1 MRITGV
7 ESSDLFT
14 GDGGRA
20 LQVVRVTV
28 EATEAGEAGAVAAV
42 RVMGAGAQTPTPF
55 LVTLGAPG
63 EGRGGEVSIAVTG
76 APGVALPVTVI
87 AEPVAAETAQGR
99 AELAA
104 TITVAEPGWTMW
116 MVSHFHYDPV
126 WWNTQGQFTE
136 ARLVLPDEDG
146 ALPDIRT
153 AFDLVRLHLEKARR
167 DPDYTFVLAEVDYLK
182 PYFDAFPQER
192 GFLRSLLSGGRV
204 ELVGGTYNE
213 PNTNLTGAETTIRNA
228 VYGIGHQRGVLGA
241 EVGSAWMLDV
251 FGHDPGFPGLMA
263 AAGLTSSSW
272 ARGPF
277 HQWGPEDNAGMQ
289 FPAEFEW
296 LSPDGSGL
304 LTGYMANHYGAGWTL
319 HTAADLN
326 AALDAAHGQFRSLAT
341 VAATPNVMLP
351 VGSDHVIPARW
362 VTDVAREWSR
372 RYVWPR
378 FVCGLPR
385 DFFAA
390 VRAASQA
397 EPKRYWIMPQT
408 RDMNPLYTGKDVSY
422 ADTKLAQRAGEVAVL
437 EGERLATLAW
447 LRGAA
452 YPAESLDKAWR
463 QLAYGAHH
471 DAITGTE
478 SDEVYL
484 DLLAG
489 WREAWERGEAVRQE
503 AIGYLA
509 VAGGAAAAADDASVA
524 EPAYADGDGDG
535 EPSVLV
541 VNGLAR
547 DRDGMATL
555 PLRLHAGSADWLE
568 VLDPDSG
575 AVLPALAEGAARHDD
590 GSLAEVTLTFRAT
603 GVPALGFR
611 RYPLRA
617 VPVPDA
623 ALDPAAEPEPTD
635 TRYPGYAESWPP
647 RGTGSAG
654 WTDIEAPGIAN
665 AAFAV
670 TGSAQHG
677 GAISVID
684 KRCDQPVLRSYGN
697 DLVLQ
702 EEYAQHPRWG
712 EGPWHLSPKGP
723 GVSSRSAAATVTAQ
737 RSPVGSRLVASYR
750 LGDLEVTAE
759 TILWDGAERV
769 EFRTHVSGSIGKDHL
784 LRVLFPASVAGGLPL
799 YQTATAVIGRPFGVP
814 EADTAEHWWTLDN
827 PANQWFGVGSAARV
841 SLTTPAGDVFVAL
854 GVAEV
859 ITPDIMMNDA
869 GASIRELVTWLAR
882 AGVTATT
889 SRATG
894 PRYGSIAF
902 DSNLPDFRIALGG
915 PSENAFTA
923 EVLAACD
930 PSVAKRLTSLLAD
943 RGAARLWVPAD
954 KTRRQAFVPGADVR
968 GPRDLPVIIVA
979 SADPGELDKALSE
992 LWRELMYGR
1001 ITADV
1006 ADIPASADAVSPASP
1021 SSAQLAPAWP
1031 AGVLPAG
1038 ETSLAAGAVAVFNKG
1053 TPGCAVTTDGTL
1065 WMSLFRACSSW
1076 PSGVWID
1083 GDQRTAPDGSS
1094 FAWQHWSHT
1103 FRYALAS
1110 AGGANGWRE
1119 AGFNAAAEDFNHDLI
1134 AVLAPAEAPG
1144 ASPDQLA
1151 GLAELT
1157 ESGEIEPEIASRIR
1171 EMLDGFSGHGA
1182 GLSISGA
1189 PSVTLSAL
1197 KPYGNPLASGRPGT
1211 PSERLVTVRL
1221 RETDGR
1227 LAIARVRLA
1236 GGIEAA
1242 WRGDLIEETLGARLT
1257 VESNTAYVPVQPF
1270 ETVTVVLRPVAG
1282 DAGASVPS
1290 GVPDAAEAQPPEPAQ
1305 PVYARYWLHGKGPA
1319 PAGNV
1324 PVSVHFNPA
1333 RVTLREPASPDL
1345 TETADAPGDAGSQ
1358 PADAI
1363 NEARLSL
1370 SVACGPEP
1378 ARGSVELVVPDGLS
1392 VRIDERAH
1400 TSPAE
1405 RGGRGYE
1412 LGPNEY
1418 ASWPV
1423 VVSAGPQTPDGRY
1436 FIAARITDDLG
1447 QVLEDTALVTVG
1459 QPGAPEPDL
1468 DPMELFVRVPTD
1480 VQNLAAEADLHMLTS
1495 ELRLSPG
1502 ETGELAVKVAN
1513 HLGSEL
1519 RGELQLI
1526 SPVGTWTLTEPW
1538 AAGVAV
1544 APGGETE
1551 ARFTVTVPATV
1562 APGWHSWLLVKLMYF
1577 GRVRYSPAIALTVSA
1592 GEAAGSLTT
1601 GRPGLS
1607 AASPARSPG
1616 YGTADAE
1623 VPSRPFR

>member
-1 MRITGV
+1 MRITTV

-28 EATEAGEAGAVAAV
+28 EATEAGEAGAVATV
-42 RVMGAGAQTPTPF
+42 RVMGAGVQTPTPF
-55 LVTLGAPG
+55 PVTLGMPG
-63 EGRGGEVSIAVTG
+63 EGRGGEVSVAVTRS
-76 APGVALPVTVI
+76 PGVALPVTVI
-87 AEPVAAETAQGR
+87 AETPQAR

-146 ALPDIRT
+146 ALPDVRT

-167 DPDYTFVLAEVDYLK
+167 DPEYTFVLAEVDYLK
-182 PYFDAFPQER
+182 PYFDAFPGER
-192 GFLRSLLSGGRV
+192 GFLRSLLSDGRV

-241 EVGSAWMLDV
+241 QVGSAWMLDV

-277 HQWGPEDNAGMQ
+277 HQWGPEENTEMQ

-304 LTGYMANHYGAGWTL
+304 LTAYMANHYGAGWTL

-326 AALDAAHGQFRSLAT
+326 AALDAAHSQFRSLAS

-390 VRAASQA
+390 VRAASEA
-397 EPKRYWIMPQT
+397 DPKRYWIMPQT
-408 RDMNPLYTGKDVSY
+408 RDMNPVYTGKDVSY

-509 VAGGAAAAADDASVA
+509 APGGAPASPDDTATADD
-524 EPAYADGDGDG
+524 PDGDDDGDGDGDGGGGG

-575 AVLPALAEGAARHDD
+575 AVLPALAEGVLRHDD
-590 GSLAEVTLTFRAT
+590 GSLAEVTLTFRAA

-617 VPVPDA
+617 VPVPDPAPTTA
-623 ALDPAAEPEPTD
+623 AMPEPEPAD
-635 TRYPGYAESWPP
+635 ARYPGYAESWPP
-647 RGTGSAG
+647 RGAGSAG

-665 AAFAV
+665 EAFAV
-670 TGSAQHG
+670 TGSVQQG

-684 KRCDQPVLRSYGN
+684 KRSDQPVLRSYGN

-702 EEYAQHPRWG
+702 EEYEQHPRWG

-723 GVSSRSAAATVTAQ
+723 GVSSRSATATVRAQ
-737 RSPVGSRLVASYR
+737 RSPVGSRLVARYR
-750 LGDLEVTAE
+750 LGDLEITAE

-784 LRVLFPASVAGGLPL
+784 LRVRFPASVAGGLPL

-814 EADTAEHWWTLDN
+814 EADTAKHWWTLDN
-827 PANQWFGVGSAARV
+827 PANQWFGLGSAARV
-841 SLTTPAGDVFVAL
+841 SLPTATGDVSVAL

-859 ITPDIMMNDA
+859 VTPDIIMNDG
-869 GASIRELVTWLAR
+869 GASVRQLVTWLAR
-882 AGVTATT
+882 EGVTATT

-894 PRYGSIAF
+894 PRYGSVAF

-943 RGAARLWVPAD
+943 RNSARLWVPAD
-954 KTRRQAFVPGADVR
+954 KPRRQAFGPGADVR

-979 SADPGELDKALSE
+979 SADPGQLDKALLE
-992 LWRELMYGR
+992 LWREVIHQT

-1006 ADIPASADAVSPASP
+1006 ADIPASADSVSS
-1021 SSAQLAPAWP
+1021 AWP
-1031 AGVLPAG
+1031 AGVLPA
-1038 ETSLAAGAVAVFNKG
+1038 EEQPLAAGAVAVFNRG

-1110 AGGANGWRE
+1110 AGSANGWRE

-1134 AVLAPAEAPG
+1134 AVLTPAGAPAA
-1144 ASPDQLA
+1144 AYPDQLTS
-1151 GLAELT
+1151 LAELT
-1157 ESGEIEPEIASRIR
+1157 ESGEIEPEDARRIR
-1171 EMLDGFSGHGA
+1171 EILEGLFKHGT

-1197 KPYGNPLASGRPGT
+1197 KPYGNPLAAGRPGA
-1211 PSERLVTVRL
+1211 PAERLITVRL
-1221 RETDGR
+1221 RETDGQV
-1227 LAIARVRLA
+1227 AFARVRLA

-1242 WRGDLIEETLGARLT
+1242 WRCDLIEETLGARLT

-1270 ETVTVVLRPVAG
+1270 ETVTVVLRPVAPP
-1282 DAGASVPS
+1282 AGASVVS
-1290 GVPDAAEAQPPEPAQ
+1290 AVAEAPDAELPEPAQ

-1319 PAGNV
+1319 PAGNA
-1324 PVSVHFNPA
+1324 PVAVAFNPA
-1333 RVTLREPASPDL
+1333 RVTLREPASLDM
-1345 TETADAPGDAGSQ
+1345 TDTSDVPGESAVAEEVD
-1358 PADAI
+1358 
-1363 NEARLSL
+1363 EARLTIT
-1370 SVACGPEP
+1370 VACGPEP
-1378 ARGSVELVVPDGLS
+1378 ARGRVELVVPDGLS
-1392 VRIDERAH
+1392 ARIDEAADA
-1400 TSPAE
+1400 SPAE

-1412 LGPNEY
+1412 LEPNGF

-1423 VVSAGPQTPDGRY
+1423 VVSAAPDTPDGRY
-1436 FIAARITDDLG
+1436 FIAARISDDLG
-1447 QVLEDTALVTVG
+1447 QALEDTALVTVG

-1468 DPMELFVRVPTD
+1468 DPMELFVRVPLD
-1480 VQNLAAEADLHMLTS
+1480 VQNLAAEADLRVLTP

-1502 ETGELAVKVAN
+1502 ETGELAVQVAN
-1513 HLGSEL
+1513 HLGSQL

-1538 AAGVAV
+1538 TAGVAV
-1544 APGGETE
+1544 TPGGETE
-1551 ARFTVTVPATV
+1551 ARFTVTVPAT
-1562 APGWHSWLLVKLMYF
+1562 AEPGWHSWLLVKLMYF
-1577 GRVRYSPAIALTVSA
+1577 GRVRYSPAIALTVSD
-1592 GEAAGSLTT
+1592 GEVAGS
-1601 GRPGLS
+1601 
-1607 AASPARSPG
+1607 
-1616 YGTADAE
+1616 
-1623 VPSRPFR
+1623 